1 MKNKKD
7 RAQPMDSG
15 ALSFYAH
22 GRPKEKCQQKLK
34 DGRARAGKVKLLCSI
49 AKNHIWKYAA
59 DAA

>member
-7 RAQPMDSG
+7 RAQPLDSG

-22 GRPKEKCQQKLK
+22 GRPKEKCRQKLT
-34 DGRARAGKVKLLCSI
+34 DARARAGKVYLSCRS
-49 AKNHIWKYAA
+49 AQNHIWKYAA